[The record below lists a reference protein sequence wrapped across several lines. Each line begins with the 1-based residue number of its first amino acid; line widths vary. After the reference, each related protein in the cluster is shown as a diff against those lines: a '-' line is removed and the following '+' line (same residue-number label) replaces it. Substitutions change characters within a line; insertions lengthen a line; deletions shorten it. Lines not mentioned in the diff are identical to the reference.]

1 MKKLIT
7 AIFAFTLMCSMS
19 AFAKDSTKKAEKAPA
34 PKTMKLKGTVS
45 DAKCG
50 AHVAEGCTKKCVDA
64 GEKMVFVNDADQKV
78 WAVNNQDALKG
89 HEGHH
94 VQIKA
99 AVHDDGSIDVQG
111 SPKMIA
117 EKKAKKD
124 DMKKDDMMKD
134 EKQS

>member
-1 MKKLIT
+1 MRKLMT
-7 AIFAFTLMCSMS
+7 AVFAFTLMCSMS

-34 PKTMKLKGTVS
+34 PKTMKLKGVVS

-64 GEKMVFVNDADQKV
+64 GEKIVFVNDADQKV

-94 VQIKA
+94 VQVKA

-111 SPKMIA
+111 APKMIA
-117 EKKAKKD
+117 EKKAKAPKEE
-124 DMKKDDMMKD
+124 KK
-134 EKQS
+134 S

>member
-1 MKKLIT
+1 MNKLMT
-7 AIFAFTLMCSMS
+7 AVFAFVLMCSMS

-34 PKTMKLKGTVS
+34 PKTMKLKGVVS

-50 AHVAEGCTKKCVDA
+50 AKVAEGCTKKCVDA

-94 VQIKA
+94 IQIKA
-99 AVHDDGSIDVQG
+99 AVHDDGSIDVEG
-111 SPKMIA
+111 APKMLA
-117 EKKAKKD
+117 DKKSKEEKK
-124 DMKKDDMMKD
+124 
-134 EKQS
+134 S

>member
-1 MKKLIT
+1 MKRLMT
-7 AIFAFTLMCSMS
+7 AIFAFLLACSMS
-19 AFAKDSTKKAEKAPA
+19 AFAKDTKKTDKAPA
-34 PKTMKLKGTVS
+34 PKTMKLKGVVS

-99 AVHDDGSIDVQG
+99 AVHDDGSIDVEG
-111 SPKMIA
+111 APKMIA
-117 EKKAKKD
+117 DKKAKAAKEE
-124 DMKKDDMMKD
+124 KK
-134 EKQS
+134 S

>member
-1 MKKLIT
+1 MKRLMT
-7 AIFAFTLMCSMS
+7 AMFAFVLACSMS
-19 AFAKDSTKKAEKAPA
+19 AFAKDTAKKAEKAPA
-34 PKTMKLKGTVS
+34 PKTMKLKGVVS

-78 WAVNNQDALKG
+78 WTVNNQDALKG

-94 VQIKA
+94 VQVKA

-111 SPKMIA
+111 APKMIA
-117 EKKAKKD
+117 DKKAKAAKEE
-124 DMKKDDMMKD
+124 KK
-134 EKQS
+134 S